1 MLKEVLTATLTDYK
15 SARQTKTRT
24 KTTPAVPTFISNV
37 ARNQKC
43 EIRFLNNNP
52 YREIWSFIR
61 YSPKYFIQKSSTTF

>member
-1 MLKEVLTATLTDYK
+1 MLKEVLTATLTDYN

-24 KTTPAVPTFISNV
+24 KTTPAVPSFISNV

-52 YREIWSFIR
+52 DRENLNSQ
-61 YSPKYFIQKSSTTF
+61 YSPKHLIQKRSNNF

>member
-52 YREIWSFIR
+52 DREILKQSVFAQA
-61 YSPKYFIQKSSTTF
+61 FDTTAFK